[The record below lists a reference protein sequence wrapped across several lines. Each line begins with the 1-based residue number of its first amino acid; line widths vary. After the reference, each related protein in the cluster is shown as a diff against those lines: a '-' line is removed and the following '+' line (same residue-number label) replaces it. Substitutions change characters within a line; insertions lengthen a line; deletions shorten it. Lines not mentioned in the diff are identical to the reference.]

1 MFDVFGNFD
10 SVEELNACAKGL
22 LEEQDLE
29 HLKVLAEENGIPDGI
44 REVYEQHLS
53 EELVD
58 LVNAALGK
66 LQIELKEET
75 DGMPAGEIVS
85 YLSMRCFEK
94 ETLAKEERTGHSK
107 NVCRISGKK
116 QKKESKK
123 EEGHKWWQCRI
134 WKYLPW
140 QKNTIWRRR
149 NEKRRVIKA
158 SRVKSNG
165 NYAKDSQE
173 RSRAS
178 GTEMWKSTYLE
189 CNILL
194 VLSCQEDR
202 NGFRD
207 RCIYKGYDLGWHS
220 TSEIPG
226 IPFGRKQVLHL

>member
-58 LVNAALGK
+58 SVNAAIGK
-66 LQIELKEET
+66 LQVELKEET

-85 YLSMRCFEK
+85 YLSMRCLK
-94 ETLAKEERTGHSK
+94 RNSGQ
-107 NVCRISGKK
+107 SGKK
-116 QKKESKK
+116 KEPDTQRMSAEYPKEAEKESKK

-149 NEKRRVIKA
+149 NETRRVIKA

-165 NYAKDSQE
+165 NDAKDSRG
-173 RSRAS
+173 RSRTS
-178 GTEMWKSTYLE
+178 GTKMWKSACVE
-189 CNILL
+189 RNILL
-194 VLSCQEDR
+194 VLSCEEDR
-202 NGFRD
+202 HGFRD
-207 RCIYKGYDLGWHS
+207 RCIYKGYDP
-220 TSEIPG
+220 E
-226 IPFGRKQVLHL
+226 

>member
-58 LVNAALGK
+58 LVNAAIGK
-66 LQIELKEET
+66 LQVELKEET

-85 YLSMRCFEK
+85 YLSMRCLK
-94 ETLAKEERTGHSK
+94 RS
-107 NVCRISGKK
+107 SGQSCK
-116 QKKESKK
+116 KKEPDTQRVPAEYPKRSEKK
-123 EEGHKWWQCRI
+123 SQRKKRDTKWCKCRA
-134 WKYLPW
+134 WKYFSR

-149 NEKRRVIKA
+149 NETRRVIKA

-165 NYAKDSQE
+165 NYAKDS
-173 RSRAS
+173 
-178 GTEMWKSTYLE
+178 
-189 CNILL
+189 
-194 VLSCQEDR
+194 
-202 NGFRD
+202 
-207 RCIYKGYDLGWHS
+207 
-220 TSEIPG
+220 
-226 IPFGRKQVLHL
+226 

>member
-58 LVNAALGK
+58 SVNAAIGK
-66 LQIELKEET
+66 LQVELKEET

-94 ETLAKEERTGHSK
+94 EILARAVRRKNGHSK
-107 NVCRISGKK
+107 NVCRISEKK
-116 QKKESKK
+116 WKKESKK

-149 NEKRRVIKA
+149 NETRRVIKA
-158 SRVKSNG
+158 SGVKSNG
-165 NYAKDSQE
+165 NDAKDSQG
-173 RSRAS
+173 RSRGS
-178 GTEMWKSTYLE
+178 GTKMWKSACVE
-189 CNILL
+189 RNILL
-194 VLSCQEDR
+194 VLSCEEDR
-202 NGFRD
+202 HGFRD
-207 RCIYKGYDLGWHS
+207 RCIYKRYDP
-220 TSEIPG
+220 E
-226 IPFGRKQVLHL
+226 